1 MGYNEDIAPLR
12 ARINDIDAQL
22 IALFEQRMAT
32 AEGVAAVKTKHGV
45 AVFDAKREDI
55 VIDRALSLLKNKE
68 LADETRGFMRA
79 LMDLSKKSQHRKMPT
94 PPQQPFDFESGTP
107 VGYLGLPGSFSHI
120 AATQA
125 FGTTGALHHY
135 DTFEAIFEAMHAGKI
150 DYAIVPAENTETGS
164 ITAVVDLLAKYG
176 DFIVAEKLLRVSHS
190 LIGVPGAVLESITQ
204 VYSHPQPLAQCRA
217 FLTAHPQIQTFPSL
231 STAQAAQ
238 KVAALGDK
246 SVACIASQQSAAIYG
261 LEVIRA
267 DIQNNDNNCT
277 RFVIIAKNPRN
288 DTSCNKTSIVFTV
301 AHRPGS
307 LCRVIKAFSDSDINI
322 LKLESRPIKD
332 RPFEYMF
339 HLDFE
344 GSTAE
349 PRIAQAIENTQKD
362 LTGYI
367 YLGSYPRERM
377 DF

>member
-22 IALFEQRMAT
+22 IALFEQRMAV
-32 AEGVAAVKTKHGV
+32 AEGVAAVKTEYGV
-45 AVFDAKREDI
+45 PVFDAKREDI
-55 VIDRALSLLKNKE
+55 VIDRALSLLNNKD
-68 LADETRGFMRA
+68 LSDETRGFMRA
-79 LMDLSKKSQHRKMPT
+79 LMDLSKKSQHKKMPVP
-94 PPQQPFDFESGTP
+94 PPQPFAPQSGTP
-107 VGYLGLPGSFSHI
+107 IGYLGLPGSFSHI
-120 AATQA
+120 AATQT
-125 FGTTGALHHY
+125 FGNAGALHHY
-135 DTFEAIFEAMHAGKI
+135 DTFEAIFEAMHAGDI

-164 ITAVVDLLAKYG
+164 ITAVIDLLAKYG

-190 LIGVPGAVLESITQ
+190 LLGVPGASLEGITQ

-217 FLTAHPQIQTFPSL
+217 FLTAHPKMQTYPSL

-238 KVAALGDK
+238 KVSALGDK

-261 LEVIRA
+261 LDVICA
-267 DIQNNDNNCT
+267 DIENNDTNFT
-277 RFVIIAKNPRN
+277 RFVIIARQPRT
-288 DTSCNKTSIVFTV
+288 DAPCNKSSIVFTV

-307 LCRVIKAFSDSDINI
+307 LCRVLGAFSDSDINI

-344 GSTAE
+344 GSAAE
-349 PRIAQAIENTQKD
+349 PHIAQAIENIQKD